1 MVEKLNPLVSSV
13 MFMVITWGS
22 KVVLGKIKE
31 YSELSDKHTA
41 NLILI
46 LSTYIAYRF
55 IYFQGKFPPTRLL
68 EPPRFGRFLSSFK
81 LLFRCFKQ
89 LKVASKSFLNY
100 VWMVKLM
107 QFEVFK
113 SQKFDLYIIRD
124 FYVRKNPTYTFI
136 SFWRFF
142 LT

>member
-1 MVEKLNPLVSSV
+1 MYLMVAGGIILTMNILVLIACLTPWNGDDKMVEKLNPLVSSV

-100 VWMVKLM
+100 V
-107 QFEVFK
+107 
-113 SQKFDLYIIRD
+113 
-124 FYVRKNPTYTFI
+124 
-136 SFWRFF
+136 
-142 LT
+142 